1 MRTRNN
7 KASQAAV
14 IGVTTLGAML
24 APLGVAFAHGAMTY
38 PATRTYACY
47 VDGKAGGQGG
57 DLQPTNPACVAAV
70 AEGGKNPLWNWFG
83 NLISNAA
90 GRHREIIPDGKL
102 CGPTPLF
109 DAYNMVHADWP
120 TTPLQAGST
129 ITLRYN
135 AWAPHPGTWYQYVTR
150 DGWDPSQP
158 LKWSDLEPAPFNTVT
173 NPPINGS
180 GPEGP
185 EYTWS
190 AQLPAGKSGR
200 HIIYS
205 IWQRSDSPEAFYN
218 CSDVVF
224 DGGSQQP
231 DSEAPTTP
239 GMPTASEVTGTTALL
254 SWSAAQDNVGV
265 TGYEVYRRSGTTS
278 QLVVSASGTSARLT
292 GLTPSTA
299 YSYYV
304 VARDAAGN
312 RSNASLTVSFTTA
325 TTPPTGNCKV
335 AYSEPT
341 QWSGG
346 FTGNVTITNTGTTT
360 ISGWKLLWDYTG
372 GQTVTNGWS
381 AKVSQQGTT
390 VTAENEA
397 WNGIIPPNGSV
408 SFGFNASAPVVHHL
422 PVPSAFTLN
431 GTLCAIP

>member
-1 MRTRNN
+1 MRKQSNGVSR
-7 KASQAAV
+7 AAV
-14 IGVTTLGAML
+14 FGLATLGAVLVPMGDAL
-24 APLGVAFAHGAMTY
+24 AHGGMTY

-47 VDGKAGGQGG
+47 LDGKAGGQGG
-57 DLQPTNPACVAAV
+57 DLQPTNPACIAAV

-109 DAYNMVHADWP
+109 DAYNMAHADWP
-120 TTPLQAGST
+120 STQLEAGST

-205 IWQRSDSPEAFYN
+205 IWQRSDSAEAFYN

-224 DGGSQQP
+224 DNGEP
-231 DSEAPTTP
+231 DTEAPTAP
-239 GMPTASEVTGTTALL
+239 GTPTASGVTGTTAQLQ
-254 SWSAAQDNVGV
+254 WSAAHDNVGV
-265 TGYEVYRRSGTTS
+265 TGYEVYRAAGSTGE
-278 QLVVSASGTSARLT
+278 LVASPGGTSFNLT
-292 GLTPSTA
+292 GLTPSTP
-299 YSYYV
+299 YTVYV

-312 RSNASLTVSFTTA
+312 RSAASPAVTFTT
-325 TTPPTGNCKV
+325 TPTPPIGNCSV
-335 AYSEPT
+335 AYSEPNK
-341 QWSGG
+341 WYGG
-346 FTGNVTITNTGTTT
+346 FTGNVTITNTGTST
-360 ISGWKLLWDYTG
+360 ISGWTLQWDYTG
-372 GQTVTNGWS
+372 GQTVTQGWS
-381 AKVSQQGTT
+381 AKVSQQGTA
-390 VTAENEA
+390 VTAQNEA
-397 WNGIIPPNGSV
+397 WTANLPPNGSV
-408 SFGFNASAPVVHHL
+408 SFGFNANSPASNPPAPSV
-422 PVPSAFTLN
+422 FTLN
-431 GTLCAIP
+431 GTVCTTL

>member
-1 MRTRNN
+1 MRKQNDPAFR
-7 KASQAAV
+7 AAV
-14 IGVTTLGAML
+14 LGVTTLGAML
-24 APLGVAFAHGAMTY
+24 APLDAAFAHGGMTY

-57 DLQPTNPACVAAV
+57 DLHPTNPACVAAV

-102 CGPTPLF
+102 CGPTALF
-109 DAYNMVHADWP
+109 DAYNMAHDEWP
-120 TTPLQAGST
+120 TTSLQAGSSIT
-129 ITLRYN
+129 IRYN
-135 AWAPHPGTWYQYVTR
+135 AWAPHPGTWYQYVTK

-158 LKWSDLEPAPFNTVT
+158 LKWSDLEPVPFDTVT
-173 NPPINGS
+173 NPPINGT

-185 EYTWS
+185 EYTWT
-190 AQLPAGKSGR
+190 AQLPANKSGR

-231 DSEAPTTP
+231 DAEAPTTP
-239 GMPTASEVTGTTALL
+239 GTPAVSGVTGTTAQLA
-254 SWSAAQDNVGV
+254 WSASRDNVGV
-265 TGYEVYRRSGTTS
+265 TGYEVYRQTSSGAELVASLAGNTT
-278 QLVVSASGTSARLT
+278 RLT
-292 GLTPSTA
+292 GLTPSTT
-299 YSYYV
+299 YTYYV

-312 RSNASLTVSFTTA
+312 RSNASAAVTFTTSE
-325 TTPPTGNCKV
+325 TPPAGDCKV
-335 AYSEPT
+335 EYSEPNK
-341 QWSGG
+341 WHGG
-346 FTGNVTITNTGTTT
+346 FTGNVTITNTGTST

-397 WNGIIPPNGSV
+397 WTGTIPPNGSV
-408 SFGFNASAPVVHHL
+408 TFGFNANAPAAHHL

-431 GTLCAIP
+431 GTLCTTP